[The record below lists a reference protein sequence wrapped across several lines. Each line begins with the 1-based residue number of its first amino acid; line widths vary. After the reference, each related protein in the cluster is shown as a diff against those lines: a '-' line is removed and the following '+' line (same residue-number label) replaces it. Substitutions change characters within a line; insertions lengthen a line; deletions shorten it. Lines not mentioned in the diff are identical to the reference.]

1 MKKLTQAV
9 AAASLISA
17 GLMGAQVA
25 QAEVSFNAAVTSN
38 YVWRGDTQTNDGSA
52 LQGSVGYS
60 VGGLSLSVWQSS
72 LEYVVD
78 DSNGGE
84 VGVGDT
90 EVDYVASYSVEAGPV
105 ALTGG
110 VIVYDYNLDMLDFTE
125 VYATASAMDV
135 TLGFYKRVDDKDDA
149 DETDDQ
155 GYVTLDYAY
164 SLAEDLSLGLGL
176 HKVIELEGGSK
187 YDGIVS
193 LTKSTPEFDF
203 TVALTDKEDAENEFF
218 MTVSKGF

>member
-25 QAEVSFNAAVTSN
+25 HAELSFSAAVTSN
-38 YVWRGDTQTNDGSA
+38 YVWRGDTQTNDGTA

-72 LEYVVD
+72 LEYVVN

-110 VIVYDYNLDMLDFTE
+110 VIGYDYNIDVLDFTE
-125 VYATASAMDV
+125 VYVTASAMDL
-135 TLGFYKRVDDKDDA
+135 TLGIYKRVDDKDENKD
-149 DETDDQ
+149 TDDQ

-164 SLAEDLSLGLGL
+164 SVAEDLSLGFGL

-193 LTKSTPEFDF
+193 MTKSTPNFDF
-203 TVALTDKEDAENEFF
+203 TVALTDKEDAENEFV